1 MGPEARGRGGTKK
14 EKKKEE
20 EKIPHMRESIG
31 HRFGRCPKG
40 RGKISTPKFVDW
52 EMMSN
57 LSAKCFKH

>member
-1 MGPEARGRGGTKK
+1 MEEEKK
-14 EKKKEE
+14 EGEEE

>member
-1 MGPEARGRGGTKK
+1 MGPEAGGGGCGGEK
-14 EKKKEE
+14 KKKEE